1 MANTKTILD
10 KNKPLIFFGD
20 HHGSWNELFYLIDS
34 KQIKNSY
41 IFSVGDLGIGFK
53 YKKEYEYSL
62 AEKLNIVFAENNN
75 IFLGIRGNHDNS
87 FFFTGENRINLSHFQ
102 LLEDYSLLEY
112 NNKTIQAI
120 GGAISVDRVGRK
132 EGVSYWSDEGVVF
145 KKSKCKKV
153 DILVTHTAPTHCF
166 PQQFNHIVYG
176 WAKEDSKLLKDLTE
190 ERKTM
195 DKIFELCNPN
205 FHFYGHFHS
214 SWMETIGNCR
224 HKLLNINELADLF

>member
-1 MANTKTILD
+1 MTYTKTILD
-10 KNKPLIFFGD
+10 NNKALIFFGD

-53 YKKEYEYSL
+53 YKKEYEYTL
-62 AEKLNIVFAENNN
+62 AEKLNNVFAEDNN

-112 NNKTIQAI
+112 NTKTIQAI

-176 WAKEDSKLLKDLTE
+176 WATEDSKLLKDLTE

-195 DKIFELCNPN
+195 DKIFQLCSPS

-214 SWMETIGNCR
+214 SWSEEINSCGHR
-224 HKLLNINELADLF
+224 LLNINELFSFN